1 MISKN
6 TLLILGFKNLSEY
19 FQYITDSYINGQKF
33 QAQDL
38 YQEMSRSECFD
49 FADWIEIEQICDNLE
64 LTSSEFIRFLSQ

>member
-1 MISKN
+1 MISKQ
-6 TLLILGFKNLSEY
+6 TLLILGFKNLDEY
-19 FQYITDSYINGQKF
+19 FNYIAESYINGQKF

-49 FADWIEIEQICDNLE
+49 FADWIEIEQICDHLE